1 MRPDDFFTERTSL
14 GAWGDLSSTT
24 INSTLLV
31 ELRRGRVEGRPDV
44 EVPGGL
50 ARLIHDDL
58 ETEDALVESVC
69 FRDVSSLNVCNDSM
83 NLHNDAPTR
92 PVRPNGT
99 KLTGPPP
106 PTFAK

>member
-58 ETEDALVESVC
+58 ETFGTAGGKEHRGGDAR
-69 FRDVSSLNVCNDSM
+69 RDPGR
-83 NLHNDAPTR
+83 A
-92 PVRPNGT
+92 
-99 KLTGPPP
+99 
-106 PTFAK
+106 